1 MLGLMSRKSVMWVSL
16 MLALGCAGNAVAA
29 NKALIVGV
37 GKYQLPNAN
46 LKGIDLDVNMAS
58 DMALY
63 MGISPENV
71 HVMMDE
77 NATLANVKA
86 QMRWLTK
93 DVGPKDRV
101 FFYFSGHGTQV
112 PDQNGDEADGL
123 DEAMVLNDID
133 GKSYNGLYID
143 DDFGEA
149 LKQIPSQNIIV
160 MVDACHSGTGTKSW
174 DSTGNSFNVTEGQV
188 KFLNLFNVKAKKSHT
203 RDYGVS
209 EKSTGEGNYLAIA
222 AAQDNQQS
230 IATNRGSLFT
240 VAFRDAFDE
249 ERSKG
254 NFSLQKVF
262 KSTETRLSNSGVKF
276 QPNLSGNMTIANAAL
291 KVVNNAGDTPAA
303 ENVAAPSDAAPA
315 ANSAPATVAPATP
328 AVDTPTP
335 PTEAPR
341 NGPLW
346 TKLSKLLEGMPV
358 LDISAPAVLLNGEK
372 TEFSINVPASGY
384 LNVVMVGPTDNGTV
398 LFPNSFA
405 KDNHVQAG
413 KFTFPTA
420 KMGFKITA
428 MPPFGKTMVVAFLS
442 EQPLNLLDE
451 GFGNRDSSGK
461 TIKPFAHVTQSG
473 IQAVRKTRDLGVSA
487 DTAAAAPAGD
497 GFWGGKKEIEIKEK

>member
-1 MLGLMSRKSVMWVSL
+1 MWIGRKSVMGAAL
-16 MLALGCAGNAVAA
+16 LLALSNAALAA
-29 NKALIVGV
+29 DKALIIGV

-46 LKGIDLDVNMAS
+46 LKGIDLDVGMAS
-58 DMALY
+58 DMAVY
-63 MGISPENV
+63 MGIAPQNI
-71 HVMMDE
+71 HVVMDE

-86 QMRWLTK
+86 QMQWLAK
-93 DVGPKDRV
+93 DVGAKDRV

-123 DEAMVLNDID
+123 DEAMVLHDID

-143 DDFGEA
+143 DDFGVA
-149 LKQIPSQNIIV
+149 LKKIPSQNIVV
-160 MVDACHSGTGTKSW
+160 MVDACHSGTGTKAWS
-174 DSTGNSFNVTEGQV
+174 SAGNSFNVNDGQV
-188 KFLNLFNVKAKKSHT
+188 KFLNLFNAKPRKTNT

-209 EKSTGEGNYLAIA
+209 EKSTGEDNYLAIA

-254 NFSLQKVF
+254 SISLQKVF
-262 KSTETRLSNSGVKF
+262 KATETRLASSGVKF
-276 QPNLSGNMTIANAAL
+276 QPNLSGNMGIANATI
-291 KVVNNAGDTPAA
+291 KVANNGGDAPTANNAPAASETPPANNPPAASETPAA
-303 ENVAAPSDAAPA
+303 NNPPA
-315 ANSAPATVAPATP
+315 ATAGQ
-328 AVDTPTP
+328 
-335 PTEAPR
+335 

-346 TKLSKLLEGMPV
+346 NKLSKLVVGLPT
-358 LDISAPAVLLNGEK
+358 LDINAPSVLLNGEK
-372 TEFSINVPASGY
+372 TEFTVDVPARGY

-398 LFPNSFA
+398 LFPNKFVQ
-405 KDNHVQAG
+405 DNRVEAG

-428 MPPFGKTMVVAFLS
+428 QPPFGKTMVVVFLS
-442 EQPLNLLDE
+442 EEPLNLLDE

-461 TIKPFAHVTQSG
+461 ITKAFAHVTQSG
-473 IQAVRKTRDLGVSA
+473 LQAVRKTRDLGVSEDKPA
-487 DTAAAAPAGD
+487 DSAPASGNR
-497 GFWGGKKEIEIKEK
+497 FWGAKKEIEIKDK

>member
-1 MLGLMSRKSVMWVSL
+1 MFSLKSRQSVVWTAL
-16 MLALGCAGNAVAA
+16 MLALGFTSNALAA
-29 NKALIVGV
+29 DKALIVGV
-37 GKYQLPNAN
+37 GKYNLPSAN

-58 DMALY
+58 DMAVY
-63 MGISPENV
+63 MGIAPENI

-86 QMRWLTK
+86 QMRWLSSN
-93 DVGPKDRV
+93 VGAKDRI

-112 PDQNGDEADGL
+112 PDKDGEEADGL
-123 DEAMVLNDID
+123 DEAMVLHDID

-143 DDFGEA
+143 DDFGAA
-149 LKQIPSQNIIV
+149 LKQIPSQNIVV

-174 DSTGNSFNVTEGQV
+174 GSSGNSFNVTEGQM
-188 KFLNLFNVKAKKSHT
+188 KFLNLFNVKAKKTHT

-209 EKSTGEGNYLAIA
+209 EKSTGEDNYLAIA

-254 NFSLQKVF
+254 SISLQKVF
-262 KSTETRLSNSGVKF
+262 KATEARLASSGVKF
-276 QPNLSGNMTIANAAL
+276 QPNLSGNMAIANTAI
-291 KVVNNAGDTPAA
+291 KVANNTGDAPAA
-303 ENVAAPSDAAPA
+303 DNVAAAAPA
-315 ANSAPATVAPATP
+315 AANTPTDATP
-328 AVDTPTP
+328 A
-335 PTEAPR
+335 APR

-346 TKLSKLLEGMPV
+346 TKLSKLLTGMPV
-358 LDISAPAVLLNGEK
+358 LEITAPDVLLNGEK
-372 TEFSINVPASGY
+372 TEFSINVPAEGY

-405 KDNHVQAG
+405 KDNRVQAG

-487 DTAAAAPAGD
+487 DTTAAPAKD

>member
-1 MLGLMSRKSVMWVSL
+1 MLSLMGRKSVVWTSL
-16 MLALGCAGNAVAA
+16 MLALGCAGDALAVD
-29 NKALIVGV
+29 KALIVGV
-37 GKYQLPNAN
+37 GNYQLPSAN
-46 LKGIDLDVNMAS
+46 LKGIDLDVKMAS

-63 MGISPENV
+63 MGIAPENI
-71 HVMMDE
+71 HVVMDE
-77 NATLANVKA
+77 NATLGRVKEQMTWLSQNVS
-86 QMRWLTK
+86 
-93 DVGPKDRV
+93 DKDRV

-112 PDQNGDEADGL
+112 PDKNNDEGDGL
-123 DEAMVLNDID
+123 DEAMVLHDID
-133 GKSYNGLYID
+133 GKSYNGLYVD
-143 DDFGEA
+143 DDFGAA
-149 LKQIPSQNIIV
+149 LKRIPSQNMVV

-174 DSTGNSFNVTEGQV
+174 GSSGNSFNVNEGQM
-188 KFLNLFNVKAKKSHT
+188 KFLNLFNVKPNASHT

-209 EKSTGEGNYLAIA
+209 EKSTGEDNYLAIA

-230 IATNRGSLFT
+230 IATRRGSLFT

-262 KSTETRLSNSGVKF
+262 KSTEARLANSGVKF
-276 QPNLSGNMTIANAAL
+276 QPNLSGNMAIANNTM
-291 KVVNNAGDTPAA
+291 KVASNTGDNISAETATP
-303 ENVAAPSDAAPA
+303 S
-315 ANSAPATVAPATP
+315 TP
-328 AVDTPTP
+328 AVSAT
-335 PTEAPR
+335 PR

-346 TKLSKLLEGMPV
+346 NKLSKLLVDMPV
-358 LDISAPAVLLNGEK
+358 LDITAPSVLLNGEK
-372 TEFSINVPASGY
+372 TEFTIDIPAKGY

-405 KDNHVQAG
+405 KDNRVEAG

-428 MPPFGKTMVVAFLS
+428 MPPYGKTMVVAFLS
-442 EQPLNLLDE
+442 QEPLNLLEE

-461 TIKPFAHVTQSG
+461 TIRPFAHVTESG
-473 IQAVRKTRDLGVSA
+473 IQAVHKTRDLGVSA
-487 DTAAAAPAGD
+487 DTSAPAATASNGN

>member
-1 MLGLMSRKSVMWVSL
+1 MFSLMNRKSAVWVSL
-16 MLALGCAGNAVAA
+16 MLALGCANHALAA
-29 NKALIVGV
+29 DKALIIGV
-37 GKYQLPNAN
+37 GKYNLPSAN
-46 LKGIDLDVNMAS
+46 LKGIDLDVKMAA

-63 MGISPENV
+63 MGISPENI
-71 HVMMDE
+71 HVVMDE
-77 NATLANVKA
+77 GATLANVKDE
-86 QMRWLTK
+86 MGWLAK
-93 DVGPKDRV
+93 DVGSKDRV

-112 PDQNGDEADGL
+112 PDKNGDEADGL
-123 DEAMVLNDID
+123 DEAMVLHDID

-143 DDFGEA
+143 DDFGGA
-149 LKQIPSQNIIV
+149 LKKIPSQNIVV

-174 DSTGNSFNVTEGQV
+174 GSTGNSFNVTEGQM
-188 KFLNLFNVKAKKSHT
+188 KFLNLFNVKPKKAST

-209 EKSTGEGNYLAIA
+209 EKSAGEDNYLAIA

-262 KSTETRLSNSGVKF
+262 KSTEARLASSGVKF
-276 QPNLSGNMTIANAAL
+276 QPNLSGNMAIANSAI
-291 KVVNNAGDTPAA
+291 KVVNNAGDSPAA
-303 ENVAAPSDAAPA
+303 ENTPA
-315 ANSAPATVAPATP
+315 ANNAPA
-328 AVDTPTP
+328 
-335 PTEAPR
+335 APR

-346 TKLSKLLEGMPV
+346 MKLSKLLGGMPSMA
-358 LDISAPAVLLNGEK
+358 IAAPKVLLNGEK
-372 TEFSINVPASGY
+372 TEFTVDVPANGY
-384 LNVVMVGPTDNGTV
+384 LNVVMVGPADNGTV

-405 KDNHVQAG
+405 KDNRVQAG

-428 MPPFGKTMVVAFLS
+428 MPPYGKTMVVAFLS

-461 TIKPFAHVTQSG
+461 TIKPFAHMTQSG
-473 IQAVRKTRDLGVSA
+473 IQAVHKTRDLGVSA
-487 DTAAAAPAGD
+487 DTSAPADPAGN
-497 GFWGGKKEIEIKEK
+497 GFWGGKAEIEIKEK